1 MHEIKMEKALL
12 KLANSRVLFLIIM
25 PIVLYVVF
33 SPLMPLIEPD
43 ESRYFEISDNMVDSG
58 DYVIPRLANVI
69 YLEKPPLTYW
79 ASAIIFKF
87 FGETDFTARI
97 YVGLCAWACLLL
109 TYGIGSFLRDRTTGL
124 YAAGVL
130 GTSLFF
136 FIFGNFN
143 ILDIPLALY
152 TCLATWA
159 GYRHLVG
166 TSKKKWWLYLLYLS
180 SALAFLTKGLIGVIF
195 PLAILGVWLVFS
207 GQWKRTMGLISPI
220 GIVLFLAIT
229 APWFILVQ
237 RAHQNFLWFFF
248 IQEHLLRYTTT
259 MHGRDNTFLL
269 YVPVVILGILPWVA
283 FLGKA
288 AWEMHK
294 GKIVSSTLQGSKFL
308 WTWII
313 LIFVFFSLSHSKLI
327 PYIAPIFIP
336 LSVLIGHKLRNYDDL
351 TLHPRKQFQSFLL
364 QIPILLQSLL
374 LITVF
379 LLPIFLQVGSK
390 FGGDL
395 SIVYSRELS
404 WLIILPIF
412 SQLLL
417 AFLPEMVK
425 TRYQCGWFVTI
436 YFLSGLFLLSM
447 TPSVSSFLI
456 PYKSAYPASQA
467 IKRILPAGHELYQYK
482 IILYGIATYNE
493 IRTPLVGDFGELSY
507 GMKFLPKEERDHYFL
522 TEEQFKARCDQEGT
536 IYCLTEYREH
546 FDELTKMF
554 PNHEV
559 LWSNGVYYL
568 MKLKC
573 QINDY

>member
-1 MHEIKMEKALL
+1 
-12 KLANSRVLFLIIM
+12 
-25 PIVLYVVF
+25 
-33 SPLMPLIEPD
+33 
-43 ESRYFEISDNMVDSG
+43 
-58 DYVIPRLANVI
+58 
-69 YLEKPPLTYW
+69 
-79 ASAIIFKF
+79 
-87 FGETDFTARI
+87 
-97 YVGLCAWACLLL
+97 
-109 TYGIGSFLRDRTTGL
+109 
-124 YAAGVL
+124 VL

-269 YVPVVILGILPWVA
+269 YVPVVILGILPWAA

-308 WTWII
+308 WTWVI

-546 FDELTKMF
+546 FDELTRMF

>member
-1 MHEIKMEKALL
+1 MEKALL

-130 GTSLFF
+130 CTSLFF

-166 TSKKKWWLYLLYLS
+166 TSKKKWLYLLYLS

-269 YVPVVILGILPWVA
+269 YVPVVILGILPWAA

-308 WTWII
+308 WTWVI

-374 LITVF
+374 LMTVF

-417 AFLPEMVK
+417 AFLPELVK

-546 FDELTKMF
+546 FDELTRMF

-573 QINDY
+573 QINDC